1 MGVNAKAFRDR
12 QGDTPYMH
20 YCNLMFAP
28 PCDHLKSTL
37 SEHGRLIFKKQK
49 QKLLTKAIKRQPA
62 ADRKRWDYIKAGGQ
76 SGKGKPKRAI
86 FLSEK
91 TERTQKSK
99 TD

>member
-37 SEHGRLIFKKQK
+37 SEHGRLIFKKRK
-49 QKLLTKAIKRQPA
+49 QKLLKIAIKRQPA
-62 ADRKRWDYIKAGGQ
+62 ADRKRWNFIEAGGQ
-76 SGKGKPKRAI
+76 SGNNKPKRAV
-86 FLSEK
+86 FFA
-91 TERTQKSK
+91 R
-99 TD
+99 